1 MNKANNKRRKESQEK
16 IEKEFVHLI
25 QTKELNEITV
35 SEICKNTKLNRSTFY
50 ANYLDIYDLADKI
63 KDRLIED
70 VTDLYED
77 ERTKGYNS
85 NDFTKIF
92 YLVKENPLFFKTY
105 FKLESDIFISNQK
118 YLYDDNLSKLFYND
132 LHIDYHIAF
141 FKAGFNAI
149 LKKWLD
155 NGCIESPEELMD
167 IIKAEYKGKIN

>member
-77 ERTKGYNS
+77 ERTKI
-85 NDFTKIF
+85 TPMTLLK
-92 YLVKENPLFFKTY
+92 Y
-105 FKLESDIFISNQK
+105 FI
-118 YLYDDNLSKLFYND
+118 
-132 LHIDYHIAF
+132 
-141 FKAGFNAI
+141 
-149 LKKWLD
+149 
-155 NGCIESPEELMD
+155 
-167 IIKAEYKGKIN
+167 

>member
-70 VTDLYED
+70 VTLLYKD
-77 ERTKGYNS
+77 ERTKGYN
-85 NDFTKIF
+85 
-92 YLVKENPLFFKTY
+92 
-105 FKLESDIFISNQK
+105 
-118 YLYDDNLSKLFYND
+118 LSLI
-132 LHIDYHIAF
+132 HI
-141 FKAGFNAI
+141 
-149 LKKWLD
+149 
-155 NGCIESPEELMD
+155 
-167 IIKAEYKGKIN
+167 